1 LKNGVTLVNKDQFP
15 PQCRRR
21 PVWII
26 LCTERSNLKII
37 GLLLAVSA
45 LIGNA
50 CGREGRKA
58 INPPGGL
65 TNLSLS
71 QVVAAVLEHN
81 PMIQSA
87 RAKWL
92 AARERIPQAGAWE
105 DLKVGTNIVLG
116 RFVSVP
122 ANAFTD
128 QMVSIEQMIPLSGKN
143 RSKERTAA
151 AEALGAFEE
160 ARRQELDTVA
170 KAKSSY
176 YEIANLYQLLD
187 INKADEASLIQ
198 SRDATRAK
206 FEVGTQTQA
215 DLLLADNERQKI
227 IEARRD
233 LEQKLSDQ
241 QSALNVLMNRDPF
254 TPLGRP
260 TDNEENSLPA
270 PAERLRQLV
279 LTNRPEVREA
289 QTKVTMAKAKLELA
303 KREWIPDPTVSLE
316 AERYNAASQFVSQV
330 VGGVSINIPW
340 LNGKKYRAEQREAQ
354 SELSAALSDALGA
367 QTEALGL
374 LRNQLEKIETLHHHI
389 ELYRDNLLPTARQTV
404 ASYQA
409 DYETDK
415 ATLLSL
421 LSSQR
426 NLRDL
431 EIMYYQD
438 LSDYRVALA
447 ELESLVGLN
456 PSISKTDKSNP
467 MGKMR

>member
-1 LKNGVTLVNKDQFP
+1 VLNKDEFS
-15 PQCRRR
+15 PQCRLA
-21 PVWII
+21 PVWVFFW
-26 LCTERSNLKII
+26 TERLKLQI
-37 GLLLAVSA
+37 LPVLLAVLT
-45 LIGNA
+45 LIGHA
-50 CGREGRKA
+50 YGREGRKA
-58 INPPGGL
+58 INPPGG
-65 TNLSLS
+65 NLSLS
-71 QVVAAVLEHN
+71 QVIAAVLEHN

-87 RAKWL
+87 RAKWI
-92 AARERIPQAGAWE
+92 AARERVPQAGAWE

-116 RFVSVP
+116 RFVSVT

-143 RSKERTAA
+143 RSKERAAA

-160 ARRQELDTVA
+160 ARRQELDVIA
-170 KAKSSY
+170 KAKASY
-176 YEIANLYQLLD
+176 YQIANLYQLLD
-187 INKADEASLIQ
+187 INKADEASLVQ
-198 SRDATRAK
+198 SLDATRAK

-233 LEQKLSDQ
+233 LEQKLSDEE
-241 QSALNVLMNRDPF
+241 SALNVLMNRDPF
-254 TPLGRP
+254 APLGRP
-260 TDNEENSLPA
+260 AVNEEGSLPA
-270 PAERLRQLV
+270 PVERLRQLV

-289 QTKVTMAKAKLELA
+289 QAKVTMAKAKLELA

-330 VGGVSINIPW
+330 GGGVSINIPW
-340 LNGKKYRAEQREAQ
+340 LNGKKYRAEEREAQ
-354 SELSAALSDALGA
+354 SELSAAVSEVLSA

-389 ELYRDNLLPTARQTV
+389 ELYRDNLLPTAHQTV

-415 ATLLSL
+415 ATLLIL

-431 EIMYYQD
+431 ESMYYQD

-456 PSISKTDKSNP
+456 LKTSGTGKSNA

>member
-1 LKNGVTLVNKDQFP
+1 
-15 PQCRRR
+15 
-21 PVWII
+21 
-26 LCTERSNLKII
+26 
-37 GLLLAVSA
+37 

-50 CGREGRKA
+50 YGREDRKA
-58 INPPGGL
+58 INSPEGL

-71 QVVAAVLEHN
+71 QVIAAVLEHN

-128 QMVSIEQMIPLSGKN
+128 QMVSVEQMIPLSGKN
-143 RSKERTAA
+143 RSKERAAA

-160 ARRQELDTVA
+160 ARREELDIVA

-176 YEIANLYQLLD
+176 YEIGNLYLLLD
-187 INKADEASLIQ
+187 INKADEASLVQ
-198 SRDATRAK
+198 SQDATRAK

-241 QSALNVLMNRDPF
+241 QSALNVLMNRNPF
-254 TPLGRP
+254 APLGRP
-260 TDNEENSLPA
+260 TVNEDNSLPT

-279 LTNRPEVREA
+279 MANRPEVREA
-289 QTKVTMAKAKLELA
+289 QAKVTMAKSKLELA
-303 KREWIPDPTVSLE
+303 KREWIPDPTVSLD
-316 AERYNAASQFVSQV
+316 AERYNAASQVVSQV
-330 VGGVSINIPW
+330 GGSVSINIPW
-340 LNGKKYRAEQREAQ
+340 LNGKKYRAEEREAQ
-354 SELSAALSDALGA
+354 NELSAAVSDVLSA

-404 ASYQA
+404 DSYQA

-431 EIMYYQD
+431 ETMYYQD

-456 PSISKTDKSNP
+456 PNISETAKSNA

>member
-1 LKNGVTLVNKDQFP
+1 MLNKDESS
-15 PQCRRR
+15 PQCRLL
-21 PVWII
+21 PVWI
-26 LCTERSNLKII
+26 LFWTERFKFQILPV
-37 GLLLAVSA
+37 LLAVSTLTGHA
-45 LIGNA
+45 Y
-50 CGREGRKA
+50 GREGRKA
-58 INPPGGL
+58 SNPPAGL

-71 QVVAAVLEHN
+71 QVIAEVLEHN

-87 RAKWL
+87 RAKWA

-143 RSKERTAA
+143 RSKERAAA

-160 ARRQELDTVA
+160 ARRQELDVIA
-170 KAKSSY
+170 KAKASY
-176 YEIANLYQLLD
+176 YQIANFYQLLD
-187 INKADEASLIQ
+187 INHADEASLVQ
-198 SRDATRAK
+198 SVDTTRTK

-233 LEQKLSDQ
+233 IEQKLSDEE
-241 QSALNVLMNRDPF
+241 SALNVLMNRDPF
-254 TPLGRP
+254 APLGHP
-260 TDNEENSLPA
+260 AVNGDSSLPA
-270 PAERLRQLV
+270 PPEKLRQLV

-289 QTKVTMAKAKLELA
+289 QTKVTAAKAKLELA

-330 VGGVSINIPW
+330 GGGVSINLPW
-340 LNGKKYRAEQREAQ
+340 LNGKKYRAEEREAQ
-354 SELSAALSDALGA
+354 GELSAAEGDFVSA
-367 QTEALGL
+367 QTESLGM

-415 ATLLSL
+415 ATLLVL

-431 EIMYYQD
+431 ETMYNQD
-438 LSDYRVALA
+438 LTDYRVALA
-447 ELESLVGLN
+447 ELESLVGLDLRTLG
-456 PSISKTDKSNP
+456 SSKSNA

>member
-1 LKNGVTLVNKDQFP
+1 VTVLNKDQFS
-15 PQCRRR
+15 PQCRRVA
-21 PVWII
+21 VWII
-26 LCTERSNLKII
+26 FYAEGSNLKIFA
-37 GLLLAVSA
+37 LLLALSA

-50 CGREGRKA
+50 YGREGRKA
-58 INPPGGL
+58 IDPPEGL
-65 TNLSLS
+65 TNVSLS
-71 QVVAAVLEHN
+71 QVIAAVLEHN
-81 PMIQSA
+81 PMIRSA

-105 DLKVGTNIVLG
+105 DLKVGTSIVLG

-128 QMVSIEQMIPLSGKN
+128 QMVSVEQMIPLSGKN
-143 RSKERTAA
+143 RSKERAAA
-151 AEALGAFEE
+151 AEAVGAFEE
-160 ARRQELDTVA
+160 ARRQELDIVA
-170 KAKSSY
+170 RAKSNY

-187 INKADEASLIQ
+187 INRADEASLIQ
-198 SRDATRAK
+198 SRDATLAK

-254 TPLGRP
+254 APVGRP
-260 TDNEENSLPA
+260 TDNEESSLPA

-279 LTNRPEVREA
+279 LANRPEVREA
-289 QTKVTMAKAKLELA
+289 QAKVTMAKAKLELA

-316 AERYNAASQFVSQV
+316 AERYNAASQVVSQV
-330 VGGVSINIPW
+330 GGGVSINIPW
-340 LNGKKYRAEQREAQ
+340 LNGKKYRAEEREAQ
-354 SELSAALSDALGA
+354 NELSAAVNDVLSA
-367 QTEALGL
+367 QTEALGR

-404 ASYQA
+404 DSYQA

-431 EIMYYQD
+431 ETMYYQD

-456 PSISKTDKSNP
+456 PNISETAKSNA

>member
-1 LKNGVTLVNKDQFP
+1 MNKDQFS
-15 PQCRRR
+15 PQCRRGA
-21 PVWII
+21 VWII
-26 LCTERSNLKII
+26 LWTEKFKIFPV
-37 GLLLAVSA
+37 LLAVSA

-50 CGREGRKA
+50 YGREAGKA
-58 INPPGGL
+58 IKTPGEL
-65 TNLSLS
+65 TNFSLS
-71 QVVAAVLEHN
+71 QVIAVVLEHN

-105 DLKVGTNIVLG
+105 DLKVGADIVLG

-143 RSKERTAA
+143 RSKERAAA
-151 AEALGAFEE
+151 AEALGAYEE
-160 ARRQELDTVA
+160 ARRQELDVVA

-176 YEIANLYQLLD
+176 YQIANLYQLLD

-233 LEQKLSDQ
+233 LEQKLSDEE
-241 QSALNVLMNRDPF
+241 SALNVLMNRDPF
-254 TPLGRP
+254 APLGRP

-270 PAERLRQLV
+270 PAKRLRQLV
-279 LTNRPEVREA
+279 LTNRSEVREA
-289 QTKVTMAKAKLELA
+289 QAKVTMAKAKLELA
-303 KREWIPDPTVSLE
+303 KREWIPDPTVSLD
-316 AERYNAASQFVSQV
+316 AERYNAASQVVSQV
-330 VGGVSINIPW
+330 GGGVSINIPW
-340 LNGKKYRAEQREAQ
+340 LNGKKYRAEEREAQ
-354 SELSAALSDALGA
+354 NEFSAALSDVLGA

-431 EIMYYQD
+431 ETMYYQD

-456 PSISKTDKSNP
+456 PNISGTAKSNA

>member
-1 LKNGVTLVNKDQFP
+1 LNKDQFS
-15 PQCRRR
+15 PQYRREAVWTVLWAER
-21 PVWII
+21 LNLEIFPV
-26 LCTERSNLKII
+26 
-37 GLLLAVSA
+37 LLAVLA

-50 CGREGRKA
+50 YGQEGRKA
-58 INPPGGL
+58 IKPPGEL

-71 QVVAAVLEHN
+71 QVIAVVLEHN
-81 PMIQSA
+81 PVIQSA

-105 DLKVGTNIVLG
+105 DLKVGTDNVLG

-122 ANAFTD
+122 ANAFTQ

-143 RSKERTAA
+143 RSKERAAA

-160 ARRQELDTVA
+160 ARRQELDIVA
-170 KAKSSY
+170 KAKSNY
-176 YEIANLYQLLD
+176 YQIANLYQLLD

-233 LEQKLSDQ
+233 LEQKLSDEE
-241 QSALNVLMNRDPF
+241 SGLNVLMNRDPF
-254 TPLGRP
+254 APLGRP
-260 TDNEENSLPA
+260 TDNEEGFLLA

-289 QTKVTMAKAKLELA
+289 RAKVSMAKAKLELA

-330 VGGVSINIPW
+330 GGGVSINIPW
-340 LNGKKYRAEQREAQ
+340 LNGKKYRAEEREAQ
-354 SELSAALSDALGA
+354 NELNAAVSDLLGA

-431 EIMYYQD
+431 DTMYYQD

-447 ELESLVGLN
+447 ELEALVGMSPN
-456 PSISKTDKSNP
+456 ISGTDKANA
-467 MGKMR
+467 MGKVR

>member
-1 LKNGVTLVNKDQFP
+1 MV
-15 PQCRRR
+15 
-21 PVWII
+21 
-26 LCTERSNLKII
+26 
-37 GLLLAVSA
+37 LLAVSA

-50 CGREGRKA
+50 DGREGRKA
-58 INPPGGL
+58 INLPEGL

-71 QVVAAVLEHN
+71 QVVAAVLERN
-81 PMIQSA
+81 PMVQSA

-92 AARERIPQAGAWE
+92 AARQRIPQAGAWE
-105 DLKVGTNIVLG
+105 DLKVGTTIVLG

-143 RSKERTAA
+143 RSKERAAA

-160 ARRQELDTVA
+160 ARRQELDIVA
-170 KAKSSY
+170 KAKSNY

-215 DLLLADNERQKI
+215 DLLMADNERQKI

-254 TPLGRP
+254 APLGRP

-279 LTNRPEVREA
+279 LANRPEVREGQA
-289 QTKVTMAKAKLELA
+289 KVTIAKAKLELA

-316 AERYNAASQFVSQV
+316 AERYNAASQVVSQV
-330 VGGVSINIPW
+330 GGGVSINIPW
-340 LNGKKYRAEQREAQ
+340 LNGKKYRAEEGEAQ
-354 SELSAALSDALGA
+354 SELSAAASELLGA

-431 EIMYYQD
+431 ETMYYQD

-456 PSISKTDKSNP
+456 PNIPETAKANAT
-467 MGKMR
+467 GKMR

>member
-1 LKNGVTLVNKDQFP
+1 LNKDQFSS
-15 PQCRRR
+15 QCRWRA
-21 PVWII
+21 VWIVFW
-26 LCTERSNLKII
+26 TERLNLNI
-37 GLLLAVSA
+37 LPVLLAVSA

-50 CGREGRKA
+50 YGREGRKA
-58 INPPGGL
+58 INPPEAL

-71 QVVAAVLEHN
+71 QVVATVLEHN

-105 DLKVGTNIVLG
+105 DLKVGTTIVLG

-128 QMVSIEQMIPLSGKN
+128 QMVSVEQMIPLSGKN
-143 RSKERTAA
+143 RSKERAAA
-151 AEALGAFEE
+151 AEALGAFEK
-160 ARRQELDTVA
+160 ARRQELDIVA

-187 INKADEASLIQ
+187 INKADEASLVQ
-198 SRDATRAK
+198 SQDATRAK

-254 TPLGRP
+254 APLGRP

-270 PAERLRQLV
+270 PVERLRQLI

-289 QTKVTMAKAKLELA
+289 QAKVTMAKAKLELA

-316 AERYNAASQFVSQV
+316 AERYNAASQVVSQV
-330 VGGVSINIPW
+330 GGGVSINIPW
-340 LNGKKYRAEQREAQ
+340 LNGKKYRAEEREAQ
-354 SELSAALSDALGA
+354 SELSAAVSDVLGA
-367 QTEALGL
+367 QSEALGL

-409 DYETDK
+409 DYETNK

-426 NLRDL
+426 SLRDL
-431 EIMYYQD
+431 ETMYYQD

-456 PSISKTDKSNP
+456 PNISGTEKSNAL
-467 MGKMR
+467 GKMR

>member
-1 LKNGVTLVNKDQFP
+1 VTVLNKGEFS
-15 PQCRRR
+15 PQYCRGT
-21 PVWII
+21 VWVIF
-26 LCTERSNLKII
+26 CTERLKLQI
-37 GLLLAVSA
+37 LPVLLAVST
-45 LIGNA
+45 LIGHA
-50 CGREGRKA
+50 YGREGRKA
-58 INPPGGL
+58 INPPGG
-65 TNLSLS
+65 NLSLS
-71 QVVAAVLEHN
+71 QVIAAVLEHN

-87 RAKWL
+87 RAKWV
-92 AARERIPQAGAWE
+92 AARERIPQARAWE

-143 RSKERTAA
+143 RSKERAAA

-160 ARRQELDTVA
+160 ARRQELDVIA
-170 KAKSSY
+170 KAKASY
-176 YEIANLYQLLD
+176 YQIANLYQLLD
-187 INKADEASLIQ
+187 INKADEASLVQ
-198 SRDATRAK
+198 SLDATRAK

-227 IEARRD
+227 IEGRRD
-233 LEQKLSDQ
+233 LEQKLSDEE
-241 QSALNVLMNRDPF
+241 SALNVLMNRDPF
-254 TPLGRP
+254 VPLGRP
-260 TDNEENSLPA
+260 AVNEEGSLPA

-289 QTKVTMAKAKLELA
+289 QAKVTMAKAKLELA

-330 VGGVSINIPW
+330 GGGVSINIPW
-340 LNGKKYRAEQREAQ
+340 LNGKKYRAEEREAQ
-354 SELSAALSDALGA
+354 SELSAAVSEALSA

-374 LRNQLEKIETLHHHI
+374 LRNQLAKIETLHHHI
-389 ELYRDNLLPTARQTV
+389 ELYRDNLLPTAQQTV

-415 ATLLSL
+415 ATLLIL

-431 EIMYYQD
+431 EMMYYQD

-456 PSISKTDKSNP
+456 LKTSETGKSSAT
-467 MGKMR
+467 GKVR

>member
-1 LKNGVTLVNKDQFP
+1 VLNEHQIS
-15 PQCRRR
+15 PQSRRGA
-21 PVWII
+21 VSII
-26 LCTERSNLKII
+26 FWTERLNLEIFP
-37 GLLLAVSA
+37 LLLAVLA

-50 CGREGRKA
+50 YGREGRKA
-58 INPPGGL
+58 IKPPGEL

-71 QVVAAVLEHN
+71 QVIAVVLKHN

-92 AARERIPQAGAWE
+92 AARERVPQAGAWE

-143 RSKERTAA
+143 RSKERAAA

-160 ARRQELDTVA
+160 ARRQELDIVA
-170 KAKSSY
+170 KAKSNY

-198 SRDATRAK
+198 SRDATRTK

-233 LEQKLSDQ
+233 LEQKLSDEE
-241 QSALNVLMNRDPF
+241 SALNVLMNRDPF
-254 TPLGRP
+254 APLSRL

-289 QTKVTMAKAKLELA
+289 QAKVTMAKAKLELA

-316 AERYNAASQFVSQV
+316 ADRYNAASQVVSQV
-330 VGGVSINIPW
+330 GGGVSINIPW
-340 LNGKKYRAEQREAQ
+340 LNGKKYRAEEREAQ
-354 SELSAALSDALGA
+354 SELSAAVSDLLGA

-374 LRNQLEKIETLHHHI
+374 LRNQLEKIETLRHHI

-415 ATLLSL
+415 ATLLNL

-426 NLRDL
+426 DLRDL
-431 EIMYYQD
+431 ETMYYQD
-438 LSDYRVALA
+438 LSDYRVAIA

-456 PSISKTDKSNP
+456 PNVSETDKTNA